1 MVLHLTRPR
10 SSRVMGAASVLALAL
25 TPLGLTAN
33 AQGRPIVRAAG
44 PATASVSGTGG
55 ELTYQASVG
64 QVNKVV
70 ASVTWSDDKSRL
82 VYQIDDAVQITIGNG
97 CTYPIDND
105 HTSIRCEVEPA
116 DAPDPYATMAM
127 NLRDRN
133 DVVEFHNETKQVFFF
148 SEFYL
153 GAGKDTL
160 DSSDA
165 ATGDGSFVWGQDGPD
180 RLTTGSV
187 ATAQG
192 GNGADTLTTS
202 GNYSDL
208 DGGRGNDKILAGIG
222 GQFLRGGPGDDVIR
236 GGGGKD
242 TLYGGAGNDR
252 LYGEMGADT
261 LFGNSGDDRLSGG
274 PGSDKLRGG
283 AGINLL
289 RP

>member
-1 MVLHLTRPR
+1 MVLHITRLR
-10 SSRVMGAASVLALAL
+10 TARVMGLASVLTIAL

-44 PATASVSGTGG
+44 PATAAVSESSGK
-55 ELTYQASVG
+55 LSYQASVG
-64 QVNKVV
+64 QVNHVV

-97 CTYPIDND
+97 CTYTIDND
-105 HTSIRCEVEPA
+105 HTSIRCEVVPS
-116 DAPDPYATMAM
+116 DAKDPYATLSM
-127 NLRDRN
+127 NLRDGN
-133 DVVEFHNETKQVFFF
+133 DVVEFHNNTKQVFYFN
-148 SEFYL
+148 EFYL

-160 DSSDA
+160 DSSGA
-165 ATGDGSFVWGQDGPD
+165 ATDDGSFVWGQDGPD

-187 ATAQG
+187 ATVQG

-208 DGGRGNDKILAGIG
+208 DGGRGNDKILAGVG
-222 GQFLRGGPGDDVIR
+222 SQFLRGGPGDDVIR

-242 TLYGGAGNDR
+242 TLYGGVGNDR
-252 LYGEMGADT
+252 LYGEMGADS
-261 LFGNSGDDRLSGG
+261 LFGNSGNDFLSGG
-274 PGSDKLRGG
+274 SGTDKLSGG
-283 AGINLL
+283 TGANVL